1 MRLRPLAPALLAL
14 GLALPLLA
22 PGLPGLLLPLLGGG
36 APARA
41 FSLSG
46 TSLDLTRRDF
56 RTFNNFSDLT
66 ANDNRTPDPDF
77 PGHQGA
83 VMAIWKA
90 SVEWSSALHG
100 SGGGDPHQ
108 PGDLGSG
115 GANFD
120 VTMQGEALDV
130 GTIDAYWQAN
140 IDLTDVV
147 PSLDL
152 YDHSWP
158 LWTYSE
164 VTPPAKFV
172 HNEDGRRGSA
182 TSSLVAGGC
191 IVSGSSLHRSLLFSG
206 VRTHS
211 FSSVTDSIIMPGCEI
226 GRGARLHK
234 CVVDSGILI
243 PPGLIIGED
252 PTLDAQRFRRTD
264 SGICLVTQPM
274 IDRLEV

>member
-1 MRLRPLAPALLAL
+1 LVPPDLIGGNGTEDRCLASMGIYVFRTKFLIETL
-14 GLALPLLA
+14 
-22 PGLPGLLLPLLGGG
+22 
-36 APARA
+36 
-41 FSLSG
+41 
-46 TSLDLTRRDF
+46 RRDAADPA
-56 RTFNNFSDLT
+56 S
-66 ANDNRTPDPDF
+66 NRDF
-77 PGHQGA
+77 
-83 VMAIWKA
+83 
-90 SVEWSSALHG
+90 
-100 SGGGDPHQ
+100 GGDIIPHIVRHGKAVAHRFSRSCVRAQ
-108 PGDLGSG
+108 S
-115 GANFD
+115 
-120 VTMQGEALDV
+120 EAVPYWRDV

-152 YDHSWP
+152 YDRSWP

-211 FSSVTDSIIMPGCEI
+211 FSSVTESIIMPGCEV

-234 CVVDSGILI
+234 CVVDSGIMI
-243 PPGLIIGED
+243 PPGLIVGEQ
-252 PTLDAQRFRRTD
+252 PQEDARRFRRTK
-264 SGICLVTQPM
+264 SGICLITQPM
-274 IDRLEV
+274 IDRLAL